1 MLCYAFSGMSKG
13 DKDIRI
19 GDRRAGRM
27 LPAGKKLLFIAALLL
42 LATVSAATAE
52 PKRVLLLHSF
62 GRDFS
67 PWAEFTRSFRTDLD
81 RISPDPIEFF
91 DVALMTDRFGV
102 NQDETPFT
110 DYLKELFAKR
120 ELDLIVAIGAPAAR
134 FVQQHRP
141 QLFPSTPMLFTAVE
155 QRRVPFSTLSAND
168 TVVATSSDHA
178 AVIKNI
184 LAVLPDTDKIAVVI
198 GTSPNEQYWLGQLR
212 SAFQPFTDRVAFTWF
227 NDLSFD
233 DMLKRSAALPPR
245 SAIVFFSLLVDAAGR
260 SHEGE
265 KSFAT
270 LRAGASAPIFTHI
283 DTKFGNGVVGGPFYS
298 TNNTA
303 ERAASAAAARILS
316 GEPPS
321 NIKTPPVGFGT
332 PKFDWRELQ
341 RRNIGESRL
350 PPGSEVH
357 FRALTMWEQYR
368 TQVLGVCAA
377 LLVQAALI
385 LWLMYEHRRRSLAE
399 VRSHNAMA
407 ELANMN
413 RLATAGQLSAS
424 IAHEINQPVTGIVL
438 KASAALRWLAV
449 DKPDVDRIRTVLSDI
464 VGAGERAGEIINSVR
479 AMFKKEGNAKVRIN
493 LSNLANTVLVLLRVD
508 IRKDGVR
515 VETQLDEQL
524 PDVVGDPVQLQQVIL
539 NLVVNAADAMRA
551 VQPRVLK
558 VQTNRSPSGMVHVAI
573 EDTGTGISAPDRD
586 RIFNP
591 LFTTKAAGMGMG
603 LSICRSII
611 ENHGGRIWVAA
622 AAGRGAIF
630 QFELPAGES
639 RSASRDLAA

>member
-1 MLCYAFSGMSKG
+1 MSEG
-13 DKDIRI
+13 DKDIRLF
-19 GDRRAGRM
+19 GQRAGGM
-27 LPAGKKLLFIAALLL
+27 LPAGKTLLL
-42 LATVSAATAE
+42 IAILLLVAMVNAATAG
-52 PKRVLLLHSF
+52 PKRVLFLHSF

-81 RISPDPIEFF
+81 QRSPDPIEFF
-91 DVALMTDRFGV
+91 DAALMTDRFGV
-102 NQDETPFT
+102 NQDESPFT
-110 DYLKELFAKR
+110 DYLTTLFKKR

-141 QLFPSTPMLFTAVE
+141 QLFLSTPMLFTGVE
-155 QRRVPFSTLSAND
+155 QRRVPLSTLSAND
-168 TVVATSSDHA
+168 TVVATTSDHA

-184 LAVLPDTDKIAVVI
+184 LAVLPDTAKIAVVI

-303 ERAASAAAARILS
+303 ERAASAAVRILS
-316 GEPPS
+316 GEAPS

-341 RRNIGESRL
+341 RWNIAESRL

-368 TQVLGVCAA
+368 IQLLGICAA
-377 LLVQAALI
+377 LLAQAALI
-385 LWLMYEHRRRSLAE
+385 SWLLYERRRRSLAE
-399 VRSHNAMA
+399 ARSHNAMG

-424 IAHEINQPVTGIVL
+424 IAHEINQPVTGIML

-449 DKPDVDRIRTVLSDI
+449 DKPDMDRIRTVLADI
-464 VGAGERAGEIINSVR
+464 VGAAERAGEIINSVR
-479 AMFKKEGNAKVRIN
+479 AMFKKEGHAKVRIN
-493 LSNLANTVLVLLRVD
+493 LNNLINTVLVLLRVD
-508 IRKDGVR
+508 LQKDDVR
-515 VETQLDEQL
+515 VEAQLEEQL
-524 PDVVGDPVQLQQVIL
+524 PDVTGDPVQLQQVIL

-558 VQTNRSPSGMVHVAI
+558 VQTNRSPSGMVHVSI

-591 LFTTKAAGMGMG
+591 LFTTKTGGMGMG

-611 ENHGGRIWVAA
+611 ENHGGRLWVAA
-622 AAGRGAIF
+622 AASRGAIF
-630 QFELPAGES
+630 KFELPSADS
-639 RSASRDLAA
+639 RTASRDLAA